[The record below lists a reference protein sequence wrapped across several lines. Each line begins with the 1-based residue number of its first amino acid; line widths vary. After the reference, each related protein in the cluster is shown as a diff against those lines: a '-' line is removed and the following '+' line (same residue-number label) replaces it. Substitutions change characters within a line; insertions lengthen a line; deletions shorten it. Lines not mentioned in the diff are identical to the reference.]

1 MHQKLKNISFL
12 NKILIIVTA
21 ALSISVTAQEKEL
34 VIEATKAQDTTKKTT
49 PGEKMRQKIDGIVGV
64 VGDFIVLD
72 SDVDKAYIDLKN
84 QGVSTTDISRCQ
96 LVGSLLETKL
106 YTHHAIQDSLP
117 LSDQQIQ
124 QQVDQQFNYMKEQLG
139 STDKVLKFYK
149 KDNLVDFKKE
159 LFDLGK
165 NQRLS
170 QLMQEKIV
178 NEVTVTPDEVKQFF
192 KAIPEEERPLIDTEI
207 EISQIV
213 IKPKPSPA
221 EVKSVVERLEG
232 FRKDVVENGS
242 SFATKAVLYSQ
253 DPGSRANGGKYTIS
267 RKDPFAKEFKDVAF
281 SLQAGEVSKPFKTDF
296 GWHIVT
302 VDKIKGQQI
311 DVRHILLIPEV
322 GSSELKKYKA
332 HADSIRSKI
341 VDGQFTFDQ
350 AARLFSDEKETKGDG
365 GILINPVTQDT
376 RFELTKIDPILYGQ
390 VSGLEEG
397 QVSNVIEDKERTGGI
412 FYKLVTVSKKF
423 PEHTADYAKDYLK
436 IKDLALKKKQLEAV
450 QKWQEEKIID
460 TYVKINE
467 PYQTCDFKSDWVKN

>member
-1 MHQKLKNISFL
+1 M
-12 NKILIIVTA
+12 V
-21 ALSISVTAQEKEL
+21 SITAQEKEL
-34 VIEATKAQDTTKKTT
+34 VIEAPAQDSTKTVVS
-49 PGEKMRQKIDGIVGV
+49 GEKMRQKIDGIVGV

-84 QGVSTTDISRCQ
+84 QGVSTSDVSRCQ

-117 LSDQQIQ
+117 LADQQIQ
-124 QQVDQQFNYMKEQLG
+124 QQVEQQLNYMKEQLG
-139 STDKVLKFYK
+139 STDKVLAFYK

-178 NEVTVTPDEVKQFF
+178 DEVTVTPDEVKQFF
-192 KAIPEEERPLIDTEI
+192 KSIPKDERPLIDTEI

-213 IKPKPSPA
+213 IKPQPSPA
-221 EVKSVVERLEG
+221 EVKSVVERLED

-281 SLQAGEVSKPFKTDF
+281 SLQEGEVSKPFKTDF

-302 VDKIKGQQI
+302 VDKIKGQKI

-322 GSSELKKYKA
+322 GFAELKKYKT

-341 VDGQFTFDQ
+341 TEGKYTFAQ
-350 AARLFSDEKETKGDG
+350 AAQLFSDEKETKGDG

-397 QVSNVIEDKERTGGI
+397 EISNVIEDKERTGGS
-412 FYKLVTVSKKF
+412 FYKLVTVSKRY
-423 PEHTADYAKDYLK
+423 PEHTADYAKDYIK
-436 IKDLALKKKQLEAV
+436 IKELALKKKQLEAV
-450 QKWQEEKIID
+450 QKWQKEKILD